1 MLYPADVSAS
11 SFLVID
17 PDHPITVK
25 DINVPYYPSIDDV
38 VRVKIAARSSPIL
51 VLVKEINDRE
61 SFFWGHELRQIRGP
75 CVGRFSI
82 TTKWRSQKLF

>member
-25 DINVPYYPSIDDV
+25 DIIVPYYPSIDDIV
-38 VRVKIAARSSPIL
+38 
-51 VLVKEINDRE
+51 
-61 SFFWGHELRQIRGP
+61 
-75 CVGRFSI
+75 
-82 TTKWRSQKLF
+82 